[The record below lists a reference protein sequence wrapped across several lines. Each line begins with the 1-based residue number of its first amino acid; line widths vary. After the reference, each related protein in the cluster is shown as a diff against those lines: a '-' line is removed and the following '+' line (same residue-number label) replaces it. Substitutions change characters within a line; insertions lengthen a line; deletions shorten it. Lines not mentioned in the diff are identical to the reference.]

1 MAARALEMGVNNQGK
16 DVEEETQLRLL
27 RLKSMEV
34 MIENQAS
41 MDDILSYIEI
51 IYRNT
56 DVLEE
61 KLTSL
66 LVLSANGSD
75 DAFSLLVDFLDIFIE
90 RKLGGI
96 NPNNEEQQ
104 IILQILFSLGDSGN
118 AALAMPALSQIEIY
132 DYSNSINRTAKL
144 AMENYQ

>member
-1 MAARALEMGVNNQGK
+1 VAARALEMGVNNQGK